1 MAGWD
6 ITSSRTADRPPLS
19 VGFLLATNF
28 TLSAFSLLVDVLRL
42 AADDGDGSRPIKCR
56 WEVMSPKAQVRASCG
71 IEVNSTARFLD
82 PAEFNYIA
90 VIGGILHKG
99 PQIDDETVAY
109 LRRAA
114 ACGVHLIG
122 VCTGSLI
129 LARAGLMKDRTCC
142 VSWFHYEDFKSEFP
156 DGDVT
161 ADQLFLVDRDRI
173 TCAGGSGVADLGA
186 YLVERHLGGSAAQ
199 KSLHI
204 LLVTNARQGS
214 DVQPHPYF
222 EKRVSSKL
230 VQRALLLMEQNMSS
244 PLKMTAI
251 ADRLAISSRQLDRL
265 FQSELGDHPSQ
276 VYRRLR
282 LRYAK
287 WLLENTD
294 HSITEIGHETGFCD
308 TAHFSR
314 HFKQLYEIAPSRL
327 VRSAVRASI
336 GESRPGRETRSYPH
350 REFGDPD
357 IPARGWPIVDIA
369 GRRRPGL
376 DAEGDQLN

>member
-1 MAGWD
+1 MTD
-6 ITSSRTADRPPLS
+6 RDMTSGRAADRPALS
-19 VGFLLATNF
+19 IGFILATNF

-56 WEVMSPKAQVRASCG
+56 WEVMSSRPKVRSSCG
-71 IEVNSTARFLD
+71 IEVSSTAGFID

-90 VIGGILHKG
+90 VIGGVLHKG
-99 PQIDDETVAY
+99 PQIDDETIAY
-109 LRRAA
+109 LREAA
-114 ACGVHLIG
+114 ASGVSLIG

-129 LARAGLMKDRTCC
+129 LARAGLMTNRTCC
-142 VSWFHYEDFKSEFP
+142 VSWFHYEDFRNEFP
-156 DGDVT
+156 EGEVT

-173 TCAGGSGVADLGA
+173 TCAGGSGVVDLGA
-186 YLVERHLGGSAAQ
+186 HLVERHLGGSAAQ

-204 LLVTNARQGS
+204 LLVTNARQAD

-222 EKRVSSKL
+222 AKQASSKP

-244 PLKMTAI
+244 PLKISAI
-251 ADRLAISSRQLDRL
+251 AGRLGISSRQLDRL
-265 FQSELGDHPSQ
+265 FQSELDDHPSQ

-287 WLLENTD
+287 WLLENTH

-314 HFKQLYEIAPSRL
+314 HFKQLFSVAPSRL
-327 VRSAVRASI
+327 GRPITREPASANREI
-336 GESRPGRETRSYPH
+336 RPYPH
-350 REFGDPD
+350 REFDNPD
-357 IPARGWPIVDIA
+357 GQRQEPAPTHS
-369 GRRRPGL
+369 
-376 DAEGDQLN
+376 